1 MLLAASARAAQPL
14 AAGGLR
20 RRTERGPGPQVRA
33 AVRTLTLNVYSI
45 ADAAVQAFVV
55 SQPASNYFNELA
67 IFIAEQ
73 CEARAPR
80 PPRSPRSLMCAEGG
94 AGAPGGAKAMR
105 LQRSPEQPEPCT
117 ACSGR
122 ARAGLSGRM

>member
-20 RRTERGPGPQVRA
+20 RRAEQGAGPQVRA

-80 PPRSPRSLMCAEGG
+80 SPRSLMCAEGG